1 MDGSRKAVDGF
12 AASTMLLLC
21 SIWGLQQVIIKVAA
35 PHIAPILQLGL
46 RCGISAVL
54 VGLVMGRRGVGFSLR
69 DGTLGPGLL
78 AGVLFGFEFLFIAE
92 GLRFTTAS
100 HMVVFLYTAPAFT
113 ALGLHRYLP
122 AERLHPLQWLGVAVA
137 FAGIAVAFAAG
148 AGGPGLSLRM
158 LGGDLLGVLAG
169 LAWGATT
176 VIIRVTPL
184 SETPPTK
191 TLLYQL
197 VGGFVVMMIYA
208 VVTGQATRIDN
219 SGVTW
224 AVLTF
229 HGLVVSFATYLT
241 WFWLLRRYLA
251 ARLAVFSFMTPL
263 FGVGFGVW
271 LLNDPVSLPFGV
283 GAVLVVAGI
292 ALVSWAQRLRRPVPV
307 PAGPASAS

>member
-1 MDGSRKAVDGF
+1 MNGARKAVDGF

-21 SIWGLQQVIIKVAA
+21 SIWGLQQAIIKVGA

-54 VGLVMGRRGVGFSLR
+54 VLWVMRHRGIGFSLR

-78 AGVLFGFEFLFIAE
+78 AGALFGFEFLFIAE

-113 ALGLHRYLP
+113 ALGLHRFLP
-122 AERLHPLQWLGVAVA
+122 AERLHPLQWLGVAVS
-137 FAGIAVAFAAG
+137 FGGIAVAFVAG
-148 AGGPGLSLRM
+148 SGGRELGLWVLW
-158 LGGDLLGVLAG
+158 GDFLGVLAG

-176 VIIRVTPL
+176 VVIRATLL
-184 SETPPTK
+184 SEAPPTK

-197 VGGFVVMMIYA
+197 AAGFVVMLVYA
-208 VVTGQATRIDN
+208 AVTGQLSRIDN

-224 AVLTF
+224 AVLAF
-229 HGLVVSFATYLT
+229 HGLVVSFASYLT

-263 FGVGFGVW
+263 FGVGFGVC
-271 LLNDPVSLPFGV
+271 LLRDPVSLHFGL
-283 GAVLVVAGI
+283 GAMLVVAGI
-292 ALVSWAQRLRRPVPV
+292 ALVSGAQHLRRVAFP
-307 PAGPASAS
+307 STS